1 MLPHAMLCPGTEL
14 IFSIQ
19 ISLLPSLLYVV
30 LANRNF
36 QYTSLNST
44 VASLTLFPVVEDRLV
59 LVLFQRNSVGNV
71 LKKKWPFMVV
81 SLGAPQR
88 LCERKGIKMTA
99 CFSLASLLSH
109 FLGKQTITAD

>member
-59 LVLFQRNSVGNV
+59 LALFQRNSVGNV
-71 LKKKWPFMVV
+71 LKKNGLLWWSHWVLPKDCV
-81 SLGAPQR
+81 
-88 LCERKGIKMTA
+88 KGKE
-99 CFSLASLLSH
+99 
-109 FLGKQTITAD
+109 